1 MTKTA
6 PYPLVSSPKPPG
18 IVARGAAMGLA
29 DAVPGVS
36 GGTMAL
42 LLGIHPRLVR
52 AIALLHPR
60 LLRDLVGPERGAA
73 WRSADLGFLVL
84 LGLGLA
90 SGLLLGAKVL
100 VVALHH
106 EPTLM
111 AALLLG
117 LVVGGVRAPARRVSW
132 DAGAVGMAL
141 LFGFFGFF
149 VTVVQPV
156 AVPTAAW
163 FLPLAG
169 AVAAVA
175 MILPGISGAYL
186 LLLMGLY
193 EPVLAAV
200 ARLDLGV
207 VALVGAGAALG
218 LLSFSRL
225 LHHLLENHGSATHA
239 AMVGLL
245 VGSLGRLWPWR
256 SEAGFAEGAPA
267 WPALP
272 GVVEVA
278 LAVSAGFLVVRVL
291 EAATAPARGPPTV
304 PVGAASPSE
313 TAKGT

>member
-1 MTKTA
+1 M
-6 PYPLVSSPKPPG
+6 SSPRPPG

-52 AIALLHPR
+52 AISLLRPR
-60 LLRDLVGPERGAA
+60 LLRDLAGPERGAA
-73 WRSADLGFLVL
+73 WRSADLGFLAL
-84 LGLGLA
+84 LGLGLTT
-90 SGLLLGAKVL
+90 GLVLGAKVL
-100 VVALHH
+100 VVALH
-106 EPTLM
+106 EAPRLM

-117 LVVGGVRAPARRVSW
+117 LVVGGVRAPSRRVSW
-132 DAGAVGMAL
+132 GPASWTVAAGFG
-141 LFGFFGFF
+141 LFGFV

-156 AVPTAAW
+156 SAPTAAW
-163 FLPLAG
+163 FLPVAG

-193 EPVLAAV
+193 APVLAAV
-200 ARLDLGV
+200 ARLDVAV
-207 VALVGAGAALG
+207 VSLVAVGAAAG

-256 SEAGFAEGAPA
+256 TEPGFAEGGPAAPGTG
-267 WPALP
+267 LLE
-272 GVVEVA
+272 VV
-278 LAVSAGFLVVRVL
+278 LAVTVGVLAVRAL
-291 EAATAPARGPPTV
+291 EAAT
-304 PVGAASPSE
+304 SSSE
-313 TAKGT
+313 TPKGK

>member
-1 MTKTA
+1 MTGPA
-6 PYPLVSSPKPPG
+6 SFGSVSSPRPPG
-18 IVARGAAMGLA
+18 ILARGACMGLA

-52 AIALLHPR
+52 AISLLHPR

-73 WRSADLGFLVL
+73 WRTADLGFLVL

-90 SGLLLGAKVL
+90 TGLVAGAKVL
-100 VVALHH
+100 VVTLHR
-106 EPTLM
+106 EPMLM

-132 DAGAVGMAL
+132 GPSAWTVAAGFG
-141 LFGFFGFF
+141 LFGLF

-156 AVPTAAW
+156 SAPTAAW
-163 FLPLAG
+163 FLPFAG

-200 ARLDLGV
+200 ARLDLAV
-207 VALVGAGAALG
+207 VALVGAGAVLG

-256 SEAGFAEGAPA
+256 TEAGFAAGGPA
-267 WPALP
+267 VPDTGFL
-272 GVVEVA
+272 EVA
-278 LAVSAGFLVVRVL
+278 LAVAVGILAVRAL
-291 EAATAPARGPPTV
+291 EAAT
-304 PVGAASPSE
+304 SPSE
-313 TAKGT
+313 TAKGA

>member
-1 MTKTA
+1 MSKVV
-6 PYPLVSSPKPPG
+6 PSPRVSDQRPPG
-18 IVARGAAMGLA
+18 VVARGAAMGLA

-52 AIALLHPR
+52 AIALLRPR
-60 LLRDLVGPERGAA
+60 VLRDLLGPERGAA

-117 LVVGGVRAPARRVSW
+117 LVVGGVRAPARRVTW
-132 DAGAVGMAL
+132 DAGAVGFAL
-141 LFGFFGFF
+141 LFGFLGFF
-149 VTVVQPV
+149 VTVLNPV
-156 AVPTAAW
+156 AVPATLW

-169 AVAAVA
+169 AVAAIA

-200 ARLDLGV
+200 AALDVAV
-207 VALVGAGAALG
+207 VALVGAGAAVG
-218 LLSFSRL
+218 LLAFSRV
-225 LHHLLENHGSATHA
+225 LHHLLGHHPSSTHA

-267 WPALP
+267 APVWP
-272 GVVEVA
+272 GVFEVA
-278 LAVSAGFLVVRVL
+278 LAAFVGFLVVRVL
-291 EAATAPARGPPTV
+291 EAATAPAREPSAAPL
-304 PVGAASPSE
+304 GAASPSE

>member
-1 MTKTA
+1 
-6 PYPLVSSPKPPG
+6 
-18 IVARGAAMGLA
+18 MGLA

-42 LLGIHPRLVR
+42 LLGIHTRLVR
-52 AIALLHPR
+52 AIAMLHPR
-60 LLRDLVGPERGAA
+60 LLRDLLGPERGAA
-73 WRSADLGFLVL
+73 ARGADLGFLVL
-84 LGLGLA
+84 LAAGLA
-90 SGLLLGAKVL
+90 TGLVVGAKVL
-100 VVALHH
+100 VVALHR

-117 LVVGGVRAPARRVSW
+117 LVVGGVRAPARRVRW
-132 DAGAVGMAL
+132 DAGAVGLAL
-141 LFGFFGFF
+141 LAGFLAFL
-149 VTVVQPV
+149 VTVLQPV
-156 AVPTAAW
+156 TAPTAAW

-193 EPVLAAV
+193 EPVLSAV
-200 ARLDLGV
+200 AALDLSV
-207 VALVGAGAALG
+207 MALVGGGAALG

-225 LHHLLENHGSATHA
+225 LHHLLEHHGSATHA

-256 SEAGFAEGAPA
+256 SEPGFAQGAPVAPA
-267 WPALP
+267 WPGA
-272 GVVEVA
+272 VEVV
-278 LAVSAGFLVVRVL
+278 LAVAAGLLVVRVL
-291 EAATAPARGPPTV
+291 EAAASARE
-304 PVGAASPSE
+304 PVTGSFSE